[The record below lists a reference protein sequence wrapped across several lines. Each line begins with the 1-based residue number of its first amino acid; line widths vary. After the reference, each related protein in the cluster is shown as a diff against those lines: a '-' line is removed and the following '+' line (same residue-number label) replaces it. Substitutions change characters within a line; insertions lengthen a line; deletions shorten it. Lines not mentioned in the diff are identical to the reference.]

1 MSTLNLPRSTFLP
14 WAILLT
20 SVFFPLVSSAQI
32 ATDSSLGQGAQ
43 ALTGPAY
50 VIPETLGKLS
60 GSNLFHSFQ
69 TFNIH
74 GGESATFTTA
84 TAGIG
89 NVISRVTGGALS
101 QINGT
106 LSLIAA
112 SGQPNFYFINP
123 AGVTFGAGA
132 WINVP
137 GSFHV
142 STGNYIKFP
151 DGNFYAD
158 STSASTF
165 SSAEPSAY
173 GFLGATTAPL
183 IVKDSV
189 LYNPAGRIA
198 LTAGDVTIDN
208 AVLQTGSGDIRIVAN
223 GARPVEIAMSGALPK
238 AGGLLDIGNGS
249 FVYTEA
255 TVQAAGGNIGISAGD
270 TTISSGALITT
281 ATSVGNPAGAITM
294 ELANLE
300 IDGRSTKGGTGIT
313 SHAAINATGAGGDV
327 TVTARDRVRILGG
340 GRITSDSYGL
350 GTPGNVSINAKS
362 LLLDGSG
369 HQDSARITNRSGNGP
384 DGNAGVLSV
393 DVTDTI
399 VLSNASQISSDS
411 FGVGPAGTISLRAG
425 NDIRIL
431 TDSFVSS
438 DTYADGNAGTI
449 NISSQNLTV
458 DGTGGQLLTQIS
470 SQTFRDSQGNAGSIH
485 ITSPGA
491 LNLINRG
498 KIVTSTYG
506 PGSAGDIQVATG
518 TLLLDGRDNAGSTG
532 IFSTADIS
540 SIGNAGTVHVDVAGD
555 ARILHYGGISSDTW
569 SLGNGGD
576 VVFKANNLLI
586 DGMGNP
592 AGAGI
597 TSEAKIT
604 SSGQGGS
611 VLVNVPGHLQ
621 IADLGFI
628 STATAA
634 QGNAGP
640 VSVMA
645 GQLTINGK
653 ASGLAA
659 IDSSSLTG
667 STGNAGQV
675 SVTVTG
681 DTLLTRGG
689 LIRSDTQTA
698 GQAGSVAV
706 SIGGDLRVDQGG
718 RISSAAS
725 DSGNAGNVGID
736 VSGNLNVSGGGQIRS
751 NTSGTGNAGQIDIS
765 ASQVRLARGDIES
778 WAWIRSDTSGS
789 GAGGSVN
796 VKATKSIKLSEGGF
810 ISSDS
815 YDTGSAGT
823 VSVSAPDIRI
833 GGGLIRDGASVSS
846 DAYSAGN
853 AGRVEVTAQTL
864 TLEGG
869 NISSGTTGSGNAGNI
884 AISTTELSL
893 VGGSREFYSWIRSDS
908 RGAGAAGSIDVRAAA
923 RIWLAEGGF
932 ISSDSYDAGNAG
944 TVSVSAPDIR
954 MGGGL
959 LREGAAIS
967 SDAYSVGN
975 AGRVEVTAQTLTIE
989 GGNSYFPTGI
999 ASRSVQGS
1007 SGNAGAVDVNAS
1019 GALSVLSGGVITS
1032 STGGS
1037 GRGGEVLLRAGSIAV
1052 NGTGSQ
1058 IGAAASWS
1066 STGQPG
1072 SVTVLSDSTIALG
1085 SGGTFSIENDGFNAQ
1100 PFMVTPTT
1108 LTVQA
1113 ANLILNSGSI
1123 KANSTGNVDA
1133 GTLQI
1138 NFSDKLSLILSSI
1151 TTSANSGNG
1160 GAINIQGGQQ
1170 IYLQDS
1176 QITTS
1181 VQGLTGNGGDINL
1194 SARALVM
1201 NTGFIQ
1207 ANTTAQN
1214 ASGGNIAINVQTL
1227 LASGNTLFLGGQ
1239 TPYTFAPG
1247 VFGFNVIQAAAPTGI
1262 SGTVNVT
1269 APVLDLSGA
1278 LTGLTAKIV
1287 DSGGLGRNPC
1297 QTTLGSSLSQA
1308 GRGGFPASSLELLG
1322 PESTP
1327 KAASAVDR
1335 LPRINLTGLPYIGHE
1350 CAKA

>member
-1 MSTLNLPRSTFLP
+1 MSTLNLPRCTFLP

-20 SVFFPLVSSAQI
+20 GVFFPLAASAQI

-43 ALTGPAY
+43 VLAGPAY

-60 GSNLFHSFQ
+60 GNNLFHSFE
-69 TFNIH
+69 TFNIQ

-84 TAGIG
+84 TAGIS
-89 NVISRVTGGALS
+89 NVISRVTGGAVS

-106 LSLIAA
+106 LSLVAA

-137 GSFHV
+137 GAFHA

-158 STSASTF
+158 TASASTF
-165 SSAEPSAY
+165 SSAEPAAY

-189 LYNPAGRIA
+189 LYNPAGGIA
-198 LTAGDVTIDN
+198 LTAGDLTIDN
-208 AVLQTGSGDIRIVAN
+208 AILQTGSGDIRIVAN
-223 GARPVEIAMSGALPK
+223 GAGPAEIGTSGALP
-238 AGGLLDIGNGS
+238 AASGLLDISNGS
-249 FVYTEA
+249 FVYT
-255 TVQAAGGNIGISAGD
+255 AAGGNIGISAGD
-270 TTISSGALITT
+270 AAIRGGALIATD
-281 ATSVGNPAGAITM
+281 TSVANPAGAITM
-294 ELANLE
+294 TLANLA
-300 IDGRSTKGGTGIT
+300 IDGARVISR
-313 SHAAINATGAGGDV
+313 
-327 TVTARDRVRILGG
+327 TV
-340 GRITSDSYGL
+340 
-350 GTPGNVSINAKS
+350 
-362 LLLDGSG
+362 GS
-369 HQDSARITNRSGNGP
+369 
-384 DGNAGVLSV
+384 GNAGALAV
-393 DVTDTI
+393 DVADSI

-411 FGVGPAGTISLRAG
+411 FGSGHSGTISLHAS
-425 NDIRIL
+425 NDINIL

-438 DTYADGNAGTI
+438 DSYDAGNPGTI
-449 NISSQNLTV
+449 NISSHNLTV
-458 DGTGGQLLTQIS
+458 DGTGGQSLTQIS
-470 SQTFRDSQGNAGSIH
+470 SQAFGVSQGNVGSINTT
-485 ITSPGA
+485 TSGT
-491 LNLINRG
+491 LSLIHGG
-498 KIVTSTYG
+498 KIVTSTYA
-506 PGSAGDIQVATG
+506 PGGAGDIQVATG
-518 TLLLDGRDNAGSTG
+518 TLLLDGRNYGGSTG
-532 IFSTADIS
+532 IFSTADFFS
-540 SIGNAGTVHVDVAGD
+540 SGNAGTVNVDVAGD
-555 ARILHYGGISSDTW
+555 AQILHYGGISSDTW
-569 SLGNGGD
+569 SQGNGGN

-586 DGMGNP
+586 DAMGNG

-597 TSEAKIT
+597 TSEARAG
-604 SSGQGGS
+604 SAGQGGS
-611 VLVNVPGHLQ
+611 VVVDVTGHLQ
-621 IADLGFI
+621 LAELGFI
-628 STATAA
+628 STATSA

-645 GQLTINGK
+645 GQLTIDGK

-675 SVTVTG
+675 SVTVAG
-681 DTLLTRGG
+681 DTLLTHGG

-698 GQAGSVAV
+698 GQGGTVAV
-706 SIGGDLRVDQGG
+706 SIGGDLRVDQDG
-718 RISSAAS
+718 RISSAANN
-725 DSGNAGNVGID
+725 SGNAGNVGIN
-736 VSGNLNVSGGGQIRS
+736 VSGNLDVGGGGQIRS
-751 NTSGTGNAGQIDIS
+751 NTYGSGNAGQIDIS
-765 ASQVRLARGDIES
+765 ASQVNLARGNIDD

-796 VKATKSIKLSEGGF
+796 VRATKSINLSEGGF

-815 YDTGSAGT
+815 YSTGNSGT
-823 VSVSAPDIRI
+823 VSVSAPSIQI
-833 GGGLIRDGASVSS
+833 GGGLLLYGAAISS
-846 DAYSAGN
+846 DAYAAGN
-853 AGRVEVTAQTL
+853 AGRVEVA
-864 TLEGG
+864 
-869 NISSGTTGSGNAGNI
+869 
-884 AISTTELSL
+884 
-893 VGGSREFYSWIRSDS
+893 
-908 RGAGAAGSIDVRAAA
+908 
-923 RIWLAEGGF
+923 
-932 ISSDSYDAGNAG
+932 
-944 TVSVSAPDIR
+944 
-954 MGGGL
+954 
-959 LREGAAIS
+959 
-967 SDAYSVGN
+967 
-975 AGRVEVTAQTLTIE
+975 AQTLTIE
-989 GGNSYFPTGI
+989 GGDSYFPTGI
-999 ASRSVQGS
+999 ASRSAYGS
-1007 SGNAGAVDVNAS
+1007 SGNAGTADVNAS
-1019 GALSVLSGGVITS
+1019 GALNVLSGGVITS

-1037 GRGGEVLLRAGSIAV
+1037 GRGGEVLLRAGPIAV

-1058 IGAAASWS
+1058 IGAAASS
-1066 STGQPG
+1066 FSTGQPG

-1085 SGGTFSIENDGFNAQ
+1085 AGGALSIENDGNNAQ
-1100 PFMVTPTT
+1100 PSTVTPTT

-1113 ANLILNSGSI
+1113 VNLTMNSGSI

-1138 NFSDKLSLILSSI
+1138 GFSDQLSLILSSI

-1194 SARALVM
+1194 SAKALVM

-1214 ASGGNIAINVQTL
+1214 ATGGNIAINVQTL

-1269 APVLDLSGA
+1269 APVLDISGA
-1278 LTGLTAKIV
+1278 LTGLTAKVV

-1297 QTTLGSSLSQA
+1297 QTTVGSSLSQA
-1308 GRGGFPASSLELLG
+1308 GRGGFPASSLDLLG

-1327 KAASAVDR
+1327 KAASAVNR
-1335 LPRINLTGLPYIGHE
+1335 LPSIDLMGLAYIGHE